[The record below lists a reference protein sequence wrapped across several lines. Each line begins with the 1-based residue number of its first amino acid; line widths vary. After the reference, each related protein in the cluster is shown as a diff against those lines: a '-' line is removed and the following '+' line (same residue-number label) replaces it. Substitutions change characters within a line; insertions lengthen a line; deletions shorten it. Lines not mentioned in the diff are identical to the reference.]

1 MIKKKL
7 QTISRALINQKTAP
21 WIFVSPFI
29 VSFLFFT
36 LYPLVNTFIMSFQDI
51 AGFDDVTFIGL
62 KNYQNLNNEQFFH
75 ALENSAI
82 YTVLTIAVLIPLPMV
97 LAVLINSKT
106 TRFKNIF
113 KSAYFLPALT
123 SVVVAGLFFRYLFSE
138 QETAFINS
146 VLIKLGAAPK
156 KWLFQRATTMFVL
169 VLFCTWKWIGVN
181 MIYFLSGLNAIP
193 QEQYEAADIDGV
205 NTWQKFWYITVPNL
219 RNVTVYVVTI
229 SVYGGFA
236 MFGETYTMFGSAA
249 SPGDI
254 GLTMVS
260 YIYLEGFNY
269 ARLGMGSAIG
279 VALFAIIMIVNVIQ
293 LFATGTFKKENN

>member
-1 MIKKKL
+1 METKKTKSL
-7 QTISRALINQKTAP
+7 SQILINQKTAP
-21 WIFVSPFI
+21 WIFVSPFLI
-29 VSFLFFT
+29 SFLIFT
-36 LYPLVNTFIMSFQDI
+36 LYPLINTFIMSFQDV

-62 KNYQNLNNEQFFH
+62 KNYKNLNNEQFFH
-75 ALENSAI
+75 ALQNSTI
-82 YTVLTIAVLIPLPMV
+82 YTILTIIVLIPLPMF
-97 LAVLINSKT
+97 LAVLVNSKT
-106 TRFKNIF
+106 TKFKNFF

-123 SVVVAGLFFRYLFSE
+123 SVVVAGLFFRYVFSE
-138 QETAFINS
+138 QETAFVNS

-156 KWLFQRATTMFVL
+156 KWLFQRVTTMFVL

-205 NTWQKFWYITVPNL
+205 NSWQKFWYVTVPNL
-219 RNVTVYVVTI
+219 RNVTIYVVTI

-260 YIYLEGFNY
+260 YIYLEGFNF

-279 VALFAIIMIVNVIQ
+279 VALFVIIMIVNVVQ
-293 LFATGTFKKENN
+293 LYLTGTFKKGE

>member
-1 MIKKKL
+1 MKNKSKKSL
-7 QTISRALINQKTAP
+7 FQTLINQKTAP
-21 WIFVSPFI
+21 WIFVSPFLI
-29 VSFLFFT
+29 SFLLFI
-36 LYPLVNTFIMSFQDI
+36 LYPLISTFIMSFQDV
-51 AGFDDVTFIGL
+51 AGFDDVSFIGL
-62 KNYQNLNNEQFFH
+62 KNYRNLNNEQFFH
-75 ALENSAI
+75 ALQNSTI
-82 YTVLTIAVLIPLPMV
+82 YTILTIIVLIPLPMF
-97 LAVLINSKT
+97 LAVLVNSKT
-106 TRFKNIF
+106 TKFKNF
-113 KSAYFLPALT
+113 FRSAYFLPALT
-123 SVVVAGLFFRYLFSE
+123 SVVVAGLFFRYVFSE
-138 QETAFINS
+138 QETAFVNS

-205 NTWQKFWYITVPNL
+205 NSWQKFWYVTVPNL
-219 RNVTVYVVTI
+219 KNVTVYVVTI

-260 YIYLEGFNY
+260 YIYLEGFNF

-279 VALFAIIMIVNVIQ
+279 VALFAVIMIVNVVQ
-293 LFATGTFKKENN
+293 LWLTGAFKKGE

>member
-82 YTVLTIAVLIPLPMV
+82 YTVLTIIVLIPLPMV

>member
-1 MIKKKL
+1 MKNKSKKSL
-7 QTISRALINQKTAP
+7 SQILINQKTAP
-21 WIFVSPFI
+21 WIFVSPFLI
-29 VSFLFFT
+29 SFLLFI
-36 LYPLVNTFIMSFQDI
+36 LYPLISTFIMSFQDV

-62 KNYQNLNNEQFFH
+62 KNYKNLNNEQFFH
-75 ALENSAI
+75 ALQNSTI
-82 YTVLTIAVLIPLPMV
+82 YTILTIIVLIPLPMF
-97 LAVLINSKT
+97 LAVLVNSKT
-106 TRFKNIF
+106 TKFKNF
-113 KSAYFLPALT
+113 FRSAYFLPALT
-123 SVVVAGLFFRYLFSE
+123 SVVVAGLFFRYVFSE
-138 QETAFINS
+138 QETAFVNS

-205 NTWQKFWYITVPNL
+205 NSWQKFWYVTVPNL
-219 RNVTVYVVTI
+219 KNVTVYVVTI

-260 YIYLEGFNY
+260 YIYLEGFNF

-279 VALFAIIMIVNVIQ
+279 VALFAVIMIVNVVQ
-293 LFATGTFKKENN
+293 LWLTGAFKKGE

>member
-62 KNYQNLNNEQFFH
+62 KNYKNLNNEQFFH

-106 TRFKNIF
+106 TRFKSIF

>member
-1 MIKKKL
+1 MNTKKL

-29 VSFLFFT
+29 ISFLFFT

-62 KNYQNLNNEQFFH
+62 KNYKNLNNEQFFH
-75 ALENSAI
+75 ALENSAL
-82 YTVLTIAVLIPLPMV
+82 YTILTIIVLIPLPMV

-236 MFGETYTMFGSAA
+236 MFGESYTMFGSAA

>member
-1 MIKKKL
+1 MKTKNSKSL
-7 QTISRALINQKTAP
+7 SQTLINQKTAP
-21 WIFVSPFI
+21 WIFVSPFLI
-29 VSFLFFT
+29 SFLLFI
-36 LYPLVNTFIMSFQDI
+36 LYPLISTFIMSFQDV

-62 KNYQNLNNEQFFH
+62 KNYKNLNNEQFFH
-75 ALENSAI
+75 ALQNSTI
-82 YTVLTIAVLIPLPMV
+82 YTILTIIVLIPLPMF
-97 LAVLINSKT
+97 LAVLVNSKT
-106 TRFKNIF
+106 TKFKNF
-113 KSAYFLPALT
+113 FRSAYFLPALT
-123 SVVVAGLFFRYLFSE
+123 SVVVAGLFFRYVFSE
-138 QETAFINS
+138 KETAFVNS

-205 NTWQKFWYITVPNL
+205 NSWQKFWYVTVPNL
-219 RNVTVYVVTI
+219 KNVTVYVVTI

-260 YIYLEGFNY
+260 YIYLEGFNF

-279 VALFAIIMIVNVIQ
+279 VALFAVIMIVNVVQ
-293 LFATGTFKKENN
+293 LWLTGAFKKGE

>member
-1 MIKKKL
+1 MSTKKRKS
-7 QTISRALINQKTAP
+7 ISQVLINQKTAP

-29 VSFLFFT
+29 ISFFLFT
-36 LYPLVNTFIMSFQDI
+36 LYPLINTFIMSFQDI

-62 KNYQNLNNEQFFH
+62 KNYRNLNNEQFFH
-75 ALENSAI
+75 ALQNSTL
-82 YTVLTIAVLIPLPMV
+82 YTIFTIIILVPLPMI

-106 TRFKNIF
+106 TKLKNFF

-123 SVVVAGLFFRYLFSE
+123 SVVVAGLFFRYIFSE
-138 QETAFINS
+138 QETAFVNA
-146 VLIKLGAAPK
+146 VLMKLGAAPK

-169 VLFCTWKWIGVN
+169 VLFCTWKWVGVN

-193 QEQYEAADIDGV
+193 QEQYEAAAIDGV
-205 NTWQKFWYITVPNL
+205 NSWQKFWLITVPNL
-219 RNVTVYVVTI
+219 RNVTIYVITI

-236 MFGETYTMFGSAA
+236 MFGESYTMFGSAA

-279 VALFAIIMIVNVIQ
+279 VALFAIIMIINVVQ
-293 LFATGTFKKENN
+293 LYATGTFKKENN

>member
-1 MIKKKL
+1 MRRLYEHKEI
-7 QTISRALINQKTAP
+7 AINFKGIDKP
-21 WIFVSPFI
+21 
-29 VSFLFFT
+29 
-36 LYPLVNTFIMSFQDI
+36 
-51 AGFDDVTFIGL
+51 
-62 KNYQNLNNEQFFH
+62 K
-75 ALENSAI
+75 NSAL
-82 YTVLTIAVLIPLPMV
+82 YTILTIIVLIPLPMV

-106 TRFKNIF
+106 T
-113 KSAYFLPALT
+113 
-123 SVVVAGLFFRYLFSE
+123 
-138 QETAFINS
+138 
-146 VLIKLGAAPK
+146 
-156 KWLFQRATTMFVL
+156 MFVL
-169 VLFCTWKWIGVN
+169 VLFCAWKWTGVN

-205 NTWQKFWYITVPNL
+205 NTWQKFWHITVPNL

-236 MFGETYTMFGSAA
+236 MFGESYTMFGSAA

>member
-1 MIKKKL
+1 MKNKSKKSL
-7 QTISRALINQKTAP
+7 SQTLINQKTAP
-21 WIFVSPFI
+21 WIFVSPFLI
-29 VSFLFFT
+29 SFLLFI
-36 LYPLVNTFIMSFQDI
+36 LYPLISTFIMSFQDV

-62 KNYQNLNNEQFFH
+62 KNYRNLNNEQFFH
-75 ALENSAI
+75 ALQNSTI
-82 YTVLTIAVLIPLPMV
+82 YTILTIIVLIPLPMF
-97 LAVLINSKT
+97 LAVLVNSKT
-106 TRFKNIF
+106 TKFKNF
-113 KSAYFLPALT
+113 FRSAYFLPALT
-123 SVVVAGLFFRYLFSE
+123 SVVVAGLFFRYVFSE
-138 QETAFINS
+138 QETAFVNS

-205 NTWQKFWYITVPNL
+205 NSWQKFWYVTVPNL
-219 RNVTVYVVTI
+219 KNVTVYVVTI

-260 YIYLEGFNY
+260 YIYLEGFNF

-279 VALFAIIMIVNVIQ
+279 VALFAVIMIVNVVQ
-293 LFATGTFKKENN
+293 LWLTGAFKKGE

>member
-1 MIKKKL
+1 MKTRKRKTVS
-7 QTISRALINQKTAP
+7 QVLINQKTAP
-21 WIFVSPFI
+21 WIFVAPFLF
-29 VSFLFFT
+29 SFLIFT
-36 LYPLVNTFIMSFQDI
+36 LYPLINTFVMSFQDI

-62 KNYQNLNNEQFFH
+62 KNYKNLNNEQFFH
-75 ALENSAI
+75 ALQNSTI
-82 YTVLTIAVLIPLPMV
+82 YTILTILILIPLPMV

-106 TRFKNIF
+106 TRLKNLF

-123 SVVVAGLFFRYLFSE
+123 SVVVAGLFFRYVFSE
-138 QETAFINS
+138 QETAFVNS
-146 VLIKLGAAPK
+146 VLMKLGAAPK
-156 KWLFQRATTMFVL
+156 KWLFQRVTTMFVL
-169 VLFCTWKWIGVN
+169 VLFCTWKWVGVN

-205 NTWQKFWYITVPNL
+205 NSWQKFWYVTVPNL

>member
-1 MIKKKL
+1 MKNKSKKFL
-7 QTISRALINQKTAP
+7 SQTLINQKTAP
-21 WIFVSPFI
+21 WIFVSPFLI
-29 VSFLFFT
+29 SFLLFI
-36 LYPLVNTFIMSFQDI
+36 LYPLISTFIMSFQDV

-62 KNYQNLNNEQFFH
+62 KNYKNLNNEQFFH
-75 ALENSAI
+75 ALQNSTI
-82 YTVLTIAVLIPLPMV
+82 YTILTIIVLIPLPMF
-97 LAVLINSKT
+97 LAVLVNSKT
-106 TRFKNIF
+106 TKFKNF
-113 KSAYFLPALT
+113 FRSAYFLPALT
-123 SVVVAGLFFRYLFSE
+123 SVVVAGLFFRYVFSE
-138 QETAFINS
+138 QETAFVNS

-205 NTWQKFWYITVPNL
+205 NSWQKFWYVTVPNL
-219 RNVTVYVVTI
+219 KNVTVYVVTI

-260 YIYLEGFNY
+260 YIYLEGFNF

-279 VALFAIIMIVNVIQ
+279 VALFAVIMIVNVIQ
-293 LFATGTFKKENN
+293 LWLTGAFKKGE

>member
-1 MIKKKL
+1 MNTKKL
-7 QTISRALINQKTAP
+7 QSISRALINQKTAP

-29 VSFLFFT
+29 ISFLFFT

-62 KNYQNLNNEQFFH
+62 KNYKNLNNEQFFH
-75 ALENSAI
+75 ALENSAL
-82 YTVLTIAVLIPLPMV
+82 YTILTIIVLIPLPMV

-236 MFGETYTMFGSAA
+236 MFGESYTMFGSAA

>member
-1 MIKKKL
+1 MKNKSKKSL
-7 QTISRALINQKTAP
+7 SQTLINQKTAP
-21 WIFVSPFI
+21 WIFVSPFLI
-29 VSFLFFT
+29 SFLLFI
-36 LYPLVNTFIMSFQDI
+36 LYPLISTFIMSFQDV

-62 KNYQNLNNEQFFH
+62 KNYKNLNNEQFFH
-75 ALENSAI
+75 ALQNSTI
-82 YTVLTIAVLIPLPMV
+82 YTILTIIVLIPLPMF
-97 LAVLINSKT
+97 LAVLVNSKT
-106 TRFKNIF
+106 TKFKNF
-113 KSAYFLPALT
+113 FRSAYFLPALT
-123 SVVVAGLFFRYLFSE
+123 SVVVAGLFFRYVFSE
-138 QETAFINS
+138 QETAFVNS

-205 NTWQKFWYITVPNL
+205 NSWQKFWYVTVPNL
-219 RNVTVYVVTI
+219 KNVTVYVVTI

-260 YIYLEGFNY
+260 YIYLEGFNF

-279 VALFAIIMIVNVIQ
+279 VALFAVIMIVNVVQ
-293 LFATGTFKKENN
+293 LWLTGAFKRGE

>member
-1 MIKKKL
+1 MKNKSKKSL
-7 QTISRALINQKTAP
+7 SQTLINQKTAP
-21 WIFVSPFI
+21 WIFVSPFLI
-29 VSFLFFT
+29 SFLLFI
-36 LYPLVNTFIMSFQDI
+36 LYPLISTFIMSFQDV

-62 KNYQNLNNEQFFH
+62 KNYKNLNNEQFFH
-75 ALENSAI
+75 ALQNSTI
-82 YTVLTIAVLIPLPMV
+82 YTILTIIVLIPLPMF
-97 LAVLINSKT
+97 LAVLVNSKT
-106 TRFKNIF
+106 TKFKNF
-113 KSAYFLPALT
+113 FRSAYFLPALT
-123 SVVVAGLFFRYLFSE
+123 SVVVAGLFFRYVFSE
-138 QETAFINS
+138 QETAFVNS
-146 VLIKLGAAPK
+146 VLIKLGATPK

-205 NTWQKFWYITVPNL
+205 NSWQKFWYVTVPNL
-219 RNVTVYVVTI
+219 KNVTVYVVTI

-260 YIYLEGFNY
+260 YIYLEGFNF

-279 VALFAIIMIVNVIQ
+279 VALFAVIMIVNVVQ
-293 LFATGTFKKENN
+293 LWLTGAFKKGE

>member
-1 MIKKKL
+1 MKNKSKKSL
-7 QTISRALINQKTAP
+7 SQTLINQKTAP
-21 WIFVSPFI
+21 WIFVSPFLI
-29 VSFLFFT
+29 SFLLFI
-36 LYPLVNTFIMSFQDI
+36 LYPLISTFIMSFQDV
-51 AGFDDVTFIGL
+51 AGFDDVSFIGL
-62 KNYQNLNNEQFFH
+62 KNYRNLNNEQFFH
-75 ALENSAI
+75 ALQNSTI
-82 YTVLTIAVLIPLPMV
+82 YTILTIIVLIPLPMF
-97 LAVLINSKT
+97 LAVLVNSKT
-106 TRFKNIF
+106 TKFKNF
-113 KSAYFLPALT
+113 FRSAYFLPALT
-123 SVVVAGLFFRYLFSE
+123 SVVVAGLFFRYVFSE
-138 QETAFINS
+138 QETAFVNS

-205 NTWQKFWYITVPNL
+205 NSWQKFWYVTVPNL
-219 RNVTVYVVTI
+219 KNVTVYVVTI

-260 YIYLEGFNY
+260 YIYLEGFNF

-279 VALFAIIMIVNVIQ
+279 VALFAVIMIVNVVQ
-293 LFATGTFKKENN
+293 LWLTGAFKKGE

>member
-1 MIKKKL
+1 MKTKKTKSL
-7 QTISRALINQKTAP
+7 SQILINQKTAP
-21 WIFVSPFI
+21 WIFVSPFLI
-29 VSFLFFT
+29 SFLIFT
-36 LYPLVNTFIMSFQDI
+36 LYPLINTFIMSFQDV

-62 KNYQNLNNEQFFH
+62 KNYKNLNNEQFFH
-75 ALENSAI
+75 ALQNSTI
-82 YTVLTIAVLIPLPMV
+82 YTILTIIVLIPLPMF
-97 LAVLINSKT
+97 LAVLVNSKT
-106 TRFKNIF
+106 TKFKNFF

-123 SVVVAGLFFRYLFSE
+123 SVVVAGLFFRYVFSE
-138 QETAFINS
+138 QETAFVNS

-156 KWLFQRATTMFVL
+156 KWLFQRVTTMFVL

-205 NTWQKFWYITVPNL
+205 NSWQKFWYVTVPNL
-219 RNVTVYVVTI
+219 RNVTIYVVTI

-260 YIYLEGFNY
+260 YIYLEGFNF

-279 VALFAIIMIVNVIQ
+279 VALFVIIMIVNVVQ
-293 LFATGTFKKENN
+293 LYLTGTFKKGE

>member
-75 ALENSAI
+75 ALENNAI

>member
-1 MIKKKL
+1 MKNKSKKSL
-7 QTISRALINQKTAP
+7 SQTLINQKTAP
-21 WIFVSPFI
+21 WIFVSPFLI
-29 VSFLFFT
+29 SFLLFI
-36 LYPLVNTFIMSFQDI
+36 LYPLISTFIMSFQDV
-51 AGFDDVTFIGL
+51 AGFDDVSFIGL
-62 KNYQNLNNEQFFH
+62 KNYKNLNNEQFFH
-75 ALENSAI
+75 ALQNSTI
-82 YTVLTIAVLIPLPMV
+82 YTILTIIVLIPLPMF
-97 LAVLINSKT
+97 LAVLVNSKT
-106 TRFKNIF
+106 TKFKNF
-113 KSAYFLPALT
+113 FRSAYFLPALT
-123 SVVVAGLFFRYLFSE
+123 SVVVAGLFFRYVFSE
-138 QETAFINS
+138 QETAFVNS

-205 NTWQKFWYITVPNL
+205 NSWQKFWYVTVPNL
-219 RNVTVYVVTI
+219 KNVTVYVVTI

-260 YIYLEGFNY
+260 YIYLEGFNF

-279 VALFAIIMIVNVIQ
+279 VALFAVIMIVNVIQ
-293 LFATGTFKKENN
+293 LWLTGAFKKGE

>member
-1 MIKKKL
+1 MNTKKL
-7 QTISRALINQKTAP
+7 QSISRALINQKTAP

-29 VSFLFFT
+29 ISFLFFT

-62 KNYQNLNNEQFFH
+62 KNYKNLNNEQFFH

-82 YTVLTIAVLIPLPMV
+82 YTILTIIVLIPLPMV

>member
-1 MIKKKL
+1 MKTKNSKSL
-7 QTISRALINQKTAP
+7 FQTLINQKTAP
-21 WIFVSPFI
+21 WIFVSPFLI
-29 VSFLFFT
+29 SFLLFI
-36 LYPLVNTFIMSFQDI
+36 LYPLISTFIMSFQDV

-62 KNYQNLNNEQFFH
+62 KNYKNLNNEQFFH
-75 ALENSAI
+75 ALQNSTI
-82 YTVLTIAVLIPLPMV
+82 YTILTIIVLIPLPMF
-97 LAVLINSKT
+97 LAVLVNSKT
-106 TRFKNIF
+106 TKFKNF
-113 KSAYFLPALT
+113 FRSAYFLPALT
-123 SVVVAGLFFRYLFSE
+123 SVVVAGLFFRYVFSE
-138 QETAFINS
+138 QETAFVNS

-205 NTWQKFWYITVPNL
+205 NSWQKFWYVTVPNL
-219 RNVTVYVVTI
+219 KNVTVYVVTI

-260 YIYLEGFNY
+260 YIYLEGFNF

-279 VALFAIIMIVNVIQ
+279 VALFAVIMIVNVVQ
-293 LFATGTFKKENN
+293 LWLTGAFKKGE

>member
-1 MIKKKL
+1 
-7 QTISRALINQKTAP
+7 
-21 WIFVSPFI
+21 
-29 VSFLFFT
+29 
-36 LYPLVNTFIMSFQDI
+36 MSFQDI
-51 AGFDDVTFIGL
+51 ASFDDVTFIGL
-62 KNYQNLNNEQFFH
+62 KNYKNLNNEQFIH
-75 ALENSAI
+75 ALQNSAI
-82 YTVLTIAVLIPLPMV
+82 YTVLTIIVLIPLPMV
-97 LAVLINSKT
+97 LAVFINSKT

-123 SVVVAGLFFRYLFSE
+123 SVVVAGLFFRYIFSE
-138 QETAFINS
+138 QETAFVNS
-146 VLIKLGAAPK
+146 ILMKLGMAPK

-205 NTWQKFWYITVPNL
+205 NTWQKFWYVTVPNL

-279 VALFAIIMIVNVIQ
+279 VALFVIIMLVNVIQ
-293 LFATGTFKKENN
+293 LFLTGTFKKENN

>member
-1 MIKKKL
+1 METKSKKSL
-7 QTISRALINQKTAP
+7 SQILINQKTAP
-21 WIFVSPFI
+21 WIFVSPFLI
-29 VSFLFFT
+29 SFLVFT
-36 LYPLVNTFIMSFQDI
+36 LYPLINTFIMSFQDV

-62 KNYQNLNNEQFFH
+62 KNYKNLNNEQFFH
-75 ALENSAI
+75 ALQNSTI
-82 YTVLTIAVLIPLPMV
+82 YTILTIIVLIPLPMF
-97 LAVLINSKT
+97 LAVLVNSKT
-106 TRFKNIF
+106 TKFKNF
-113 KSAYFLPALT
+113 FRSAYFLPALT
-123 SVVVAGLFFRYLFSE
+123 SVVVAGLFFRYVFSE
-138 QETAFINS
+138 QETAFVNS
-146 VLIKLGAAPK
+146 VLLKLGARPQ

-181 MIYFLSGLNAIP
+181 MIYFLSGLNSIP

-205 NTWQKFWYITVPNL
+205 NSWQKFWYVTVPNL
-219 RNVTVYVVTI
+219 RNVTIYVVTI

-279 VALFAIIMIVNVIQ
+279 VALFAVIMIVNVVQ
-293 LFATGTFKKENN
+293 LWLTGTFKKGE

>member
-1 MIKKKL
+1 
-7 QTISRALINQKTAP
+7 
-21 WIFVSPFI
+21 
-29 VSFLFFT
+29 
-36 LYPLVNTFIMSFQDI
+36 MSFQDV

-62 KNYQNLNNEQFFH
+62 KNYKNLNNEQFFH
-75 ALENSAI
+75 ALQNSTI
-82 YTVLTIAVLIPLPMV
+82 YTILTIIVLIPLPMF
-97 LAVLINSKT
+97 LAVLVNSKT
-106 TRFKNIF
+106 TKFKNF
-113 KSAYFLPALT
+113 FRSAYFLPALT
-123 SVVVAGLFFRYLFSE
+123 SVVVAGLFFRYVFSE
-138 QETAFINS
+138 QETAFVNS

-205 NTWQKFWYITVPNL
+205 NSWQKFWYVTVPNL
-219 RNVTVYVVTI
+219 KNVTVYVVTI

-260 YIYLEGFNY
+260 YIYLEGFNF

-279 VALFAIIMIVNVIQ
+279 VALFAVIMIVNVVQ
-293 LFATGTFKKENN
+293 LWLTGAFKKGE

>member
-1 MIKKKL
+1 MKNRSKKSL
-7 QTISRALINQKTAP
+7 SQTLINQKTAP
-21 WIFVSPFI
+21 WIFVSPFLI
-29 VSFLFFT
+29 SFLLFI
-36 LYPLVNTFIMSFQDI
+36 LYPLISTFIMSFQDV

-62 KNYQNLNNEQFFH
+62 KNYKNLNNEQFFH
-75 ALENSAI
+75 ALQNSTI
-82 YTVLTIAVLIPLPMV
+82 YTILTIIVLIPLPMF
-97 LAVLINSKT
+97 LAVLVNSKT
-106 TRFKNIF
+106 TKFKNF
-113 KSAYFLPALT
+113 FRSAYFLPALT
-123 SVVVAGLFFRYLFSE
+123 SVVVAGLFFRYVFSE
-138 QETAFINS
+138 QETAFVNS

-205 NTWQKFWYITVPNL
+205 NSWQKFWYVTVPNL
-219 RNVTVYVVTI
+219 KNVTVYVVTI

-260 YIYLEGFNY
+260 YIYLEGFNF

-279 VALFAIIMIVNVIQ
+279 VALFAVIMIVNVVQ
-293 LFATGTFKKENN
+293 LWLTGAFKKGE

>member
-1 MIKKKL
+1 MKNKSKKSL
-7 QTISRALINQKTAP
+7 SQTLINQKTAP
-21 WIFVSPFI
+21 WIFVSPFLI
-29 VSFLFFT
+29 SFLLFI
-36 LYPLVNTFIMSFQDI
+36 LYPLISTFIMSFQDV

-62 KNYQNLNNEQFFH
+62 KNYKNLNNEQFFH
-75 ALENSAI
+75 ALQNSTI
-82 YTVLTIAVLIPLPMV
+82 YTILTIIVLIPLPMF
-97 LAVLINSKT
+97 LAVLVNSKT
-106 TRFKNIF
+106 TKFKNF
-113 KSAYFLPALT
+113 FRSAYFLPALT
-123 SVVVAGLFFRYLFSE
+123 SVVVAGLFFRYVFSE
-138 QETAFINS
+138 QETAFVNS

-205 NTWQKFWYITVPNL
+205 NSWQKFWYVTVPNL
-219 RNVTVYVVTI
+219 KNVTVYVVTI

-260 YIYLEGFNY
+260 YIYLEGFNF

-279 VALFAIIMIVNVIQ
+279 VALFAVIMIVNVIQ
-293 LFATGTFKKENN
+293 LWLTGAFKKGE

>member
-1 MIKKKL
+1 METKSKKSL
-7 QTISRALINQKTAP
+7 SQILINQKKAP
-21 WIFVSPFI
+21 WIFVSPFLI
-29 VSFLFFT
+29 SFLVFT
-36 LYPLVNTFIMSFQDI
+36 LYPLINTFIMSFQDV

-62 KNYQNLNNEQFFH
+62 KNYKNLNNEQFFH
-75 ALENSAI
+75 ALQNSTI
-82 YTVLTIAVLIPLPMV
+82 YTILTIIVLIPLPMF
-97 LAVLINSKT
+97 LAVLVNSKT
-106 TRFKNIF
+106 TKFKNF
-113 KSAYFLPALT
+113 FRSAYFLPALT
-123 SVVVAGLFFRYLFSE
+123 SVVVAGLFFRYVFSE
-138 QETAFINS
+138 QETAFVNS
-146 VLIKLGAAPK
+146 VLLKLGARPQ

-181 MIYFLSGLNAIP
+181 MIYFLSGLNSIP

-205 NTWQKFWYITVPNL
+205 NSWQKFWYVTVPNL
-219 RNVTVYVVTI
+219 RNVTIYVVTI

-279 VALFAIIMIVNVIQ
+279 VALFAVIMIVNVVQ
-293 LFATGTFKKENN
+293 LWLTGTFKKGE

>member
-82 YTVLTIAVLIPLPMV
+82 YTVLTIIVLIPLPMV

-169 VLFCTWKWIGVN
+169 VLFCAWKWIGVN

>member
-1 MIKKKL
+1 MERKSKKSL
-7 QTISRALINQKTAP
+7 SQILINQKTAP
-21 WIFVSPFI
+21 WIFVSPFLI
-29 VSFLFFT
+29 SFLVFI
-36 LYPLVNTFIMSFQDI
+36 LYPLINTFIMSFQDV

-62 KNYQNLNNEQFFH
+62 KNYRNLNNEQFFH
-75 ALENSAI
+75 ALQNSTI
-82 YTVLTIAVLIPLPMV
+82 YTILTIIVLIPLPMF
-97 LAVLINSKT
+97 LAVLVNSKT
-106 TRFKNIF
+106 TRFKNF
-113 KSAYFLPALT
+113 FRSAYFLPALT
-123 SVVVAGLFFRYLFSE
+123 SVVVAGLFFRYVFSE
-138 QETAFINS
+138 QETAFVNS
-146 VLIKLGAAPK
+146 VLLKLGARPQ

-205 NTWQKFWYITVPNL
+205 NSWQKFWYVTVPNL
-219 RNVTVYVVTI
+219 KNVTVYVVTI

-279 VALFAIIMIVNVIQ
+279 VALFAVIMIVNVVQ
-293 LFATGTFKKENN
+293 LWLTGAFKKGE

>member
-1 MIKKKL
+1 MKTKKIKSVS
-7 QTISRALINQKTAP
+7 QVLINQKTAP

-29 VSFLFFT
+29 ISFLLFT
-36 LYPLVNTFIMSFQDI
+36 LYPLINTFIMSFQDI

-62 KNYQNLNNEQFFH
+62 KNYKNLNNEQFFH
-75 ALENSAI
+75 ALQNSTI
-82 YTVLTIAVLIPLPMV
+82 YTILTIIILIPLPMI
-97 LAVLINSKT
+97 LAVFINSRT
-106 TRFKNIF
+106 TKLKNFF

-123 SVVVAGLFFRYLFSE
+123 SVVVAGLFFRYIFSE
-138 QETAFINS
+138 QETAFVNS
-146 VLIKLGAAPK
+146 VLMKLGAAPK

-205 NTWQKFWYITVPNL
+205 NTWQKFWLITVPNL
-219 RNVTVYVVTI
+219 RNVTIYVITI

-279 VALFAIIMIVNVIQ
+279 VALFTIIMIVNVIQ
-293 LFATGTFKKENN
+293 LHATGTFKKENN

>member
-1 MIKKKL
+1 MNTKKL
-7 QTISRALINQKTAP
+7 QSISRALINQKTAP

-29 VSFLFFT
+29 ISFLFFT

-62 KNYQNLNNEQFFH
+62 KNYKNLNNEQFFH

-236 MFGETYTMFGSAA
+236 MFGESYTMFGSAA

>member
-1 MIKKKL
+1 MKNKSKKSL
-7 QTISRALINQKTAP
+7 SQTLINQKTAP
-21 WIFVSPFI
+21 WIFVSPFLI
-29 VSFLFFT
+29 SFLLFI
-36 LYPLVNTFIMSFQDI
+36 LYPLISTFIMSFQDV
-51 AGFDDVTFIGL
+51 AGFDDVSFIGL
-62 KNYQNLNNEQFFH
+62 KNYKNLNNEQFFH
-75 ALENSAI
+75 ALQNSTI
-82 YTVLTIAVLIPLPMV
+82 YTILTIIVLIPLPMF
-97 LAVLINSKT
+97 LAVLVNSKT
-106 TRFKNIF
+106 TRFKNF
-113 KSAYFLPALT
+113 FRSAYFLPALT
-123 SVVVAGLFFRYLFSE
+123 SVVVAGLFFRYVFSE
-138 QETAFINS
+138 QETAFVNS
-146 VLIKLGAAPK
+146 VLLKLGARPQ

-205 NTWQKFWYITVPNL
+205 NSWQKFWYVTVPNL
-219 RNVTVYVVTI
+219 KNVTVYVVTI

-279 VALFAIIMIVNVIQ
+279 VALFAVIMIVNVVQ
-293 LFATGTFKKENN
+293 LWLTGAFKKGE

>member
-1 MIKKKL
+1 MKNKSKKSL
-7 QTISRALINQKTAP
+7 SQTLINQKTAP
-21 WIFVSPFI
+21 WIFVSPFLI
-29 VSFLFFT
+29 SFLLFI
-36 LYPLVNTFIMSFQDI
+36 LYPLISTFIMSFQDV
-51 AGFDDVTFIGL
+51 AGFDDVSFIGL
-62 KNYQNLNNEQFFH
+62 KNYKNLNNEQFFH
-75 ALENSAI
+75 ALQNSTI
-82 YTVLTIAVLIPLPMV
+82 YTILTIIVLIPLPMF
-97 LAVLINSKT
+97 LAVLVNSKT
-106 TRFKNIF
+106 TRFKNF
-113 KSAYFLPALT
+113 FRSAYFLPALT
-123 SVVVAGLFFRYLFSE
+123 SVVVAGLFFRYVFSE
-138 QETAFINS
+138 QETAFVNS
-146 VLIKLGAAPK
+146 VLLKLGARPQ

-205 NTWQKFWYITVPNL
+205 NSWQKFWYVTVPNL
-219 RNVTVYVVTI
+219 KNVTVYVVTI

-260 YIYLEGFNY
+260 YIYLEGFNF

-279 VALFAIIMIVNVIQ
+279 VALFAVIMIVNVVQ
-293 LFATGTFKKENN
+293 LWLTGAFKKGE

>member
-1 MIKKKL
+1 METKSKKSL
-7 QTISRALINQKTAP
+7 SQILINQKTAP
-21 WIFVSPFI
+21 WIFVSPFLI
-29 VSFLFFT
+29 SFLVFI
-36 LYPLVNTFIMSFQDI
+36 LYPLINTFIMSFQDV

-62 KNYQNLNNEQFFH
+62 KNYKNLNNEQFFH
-75 ALENSAI
+75 ALQNSTI
-82 YTVLTIAVLIPLPMV
+82 YTILTIIVLIPLPMF
-97 LAVLINSKT
+97 LAVLVNSKT
-106 TRFKNIF
+106 TKFKNF
-113 KSAYFLPALT
+113 FRSAYFLPALT
-123 SVVVAGLFFRYLFSE
+123 SVVVAGLFFRYVFSE
-138 QETAFINS
+138 QETAFVNS
-146 VLIKLGAAPK
+146 VLLKLGARPQ

-181 MIYFLSGLNAIP
+181 MIYFLSGLNSIP

-205 NTWQKFWYITVPNL
+205 NSWQKFWYVTVPNL
-219 RNVTVYVVTI
+219 RNVTIYVVTI

-279 VALFAIIMIVNVIQ
+279 VALFAIIMIVNVVQ
-293 LFATGTFKKENN
+293 LWLTGTFKKGE

>member
-1 MIKKKL
+1 MKNKSKKSL
-7 QTISRALINQKTAP
+7 SQTLINQKTAP
-21 WIFVSPFI
+21 WIFVSPFLI
-29 VSFLFFT
+29 SFLLFI
-36 LYPLVNTFIMSFQDI
+36 LYPLISTFIMSFQDV
-51 AGFDDVTFIGL
+51 AGFDDVSFIGL
-62 KNYQNLNNEQFFH
+62 KNYKNLNNEQFFH
-75 ALENSAI
+75 ALQNSTI
-82 YTVLTIAVLIPLPMV
+82 YTILTIIVLIPLPMF
-97 LAVLINSKT
+97 LAVLVNSKT
-106 TRFKNIF
+106 TRFKNF
-113 KSAYFLPALT
+113 FRSAYFLPALT
-123 SVVVAGLFFRYLFSE
+123 SVVVAGLFFRYVFSE
-138 QETAFINS
+138 QETAFVNS
-146 VLIKLGAAPK
+146 VLLKLGARPQ

-205 NTWQKFWYITVPNL
+205 NSWQKFWYVTVPNL
-219 RNVTVYVVTI
+219 KNVTVYVVTI

-279 VALFAIIMIVNVIQ
+279 VALFAVIMLVNVVQ
-293 LFATGTFKKENN
+293 LWLTGAFKKGE

>member
-1 MIKKKL
+1 MNTKKL
-7 QTISRALINQKTAP
+7 QSISRALINQKTAP

-29 VSFLFFT
+29 ISFLFFT

-62 KNYQNLNNEQFFH
+62 KNYKNLNNEQFFH

-82 YTVLTIAVLIPLPMV
+82 YTILTIIVLIPLPMV

-146 VLIKLGAAPK
+146 VLIKLGASPK

>member
-1 MIKKKL
+1 MKIRKAKSL
-7 QTISRALINQKTAP
+7 SQVLVNQKTAP
-21 WIFVSPFI
+21 WIFISPFI
-29 VSFLFFT
+29 ISFLIFI
-36 LYPLVNTFIMSFQDI
+36 LYPLINTFVMSFQDI
-51 AGFDDVTFIGL
+51 AGFDDVTFVGL
-62 KNYQNLNNEQFFH
+62 KNYKNLKNEQFFH
-75 ALENSAI
+75 SLQNSTI
-82 YTVLTIAVLIPLPMV
+82 YTVLTIIILIPLPMV

-106 TRFKNIF
+106 TRFKNVF

-123 SVVVAGLFFRYLFSE
+123 SVVVAGLFFRYVFSE
-138 QETAFINS
+138 QETAFVNS
-146 VLIKLGAAPK
+146 VLQKIGMAPK

-169 VLFCTWKWIGVN
+169 VLFCTWKWVGVN

-193 QEQYEAADIDGV
+193 KEQYEAADIDGV
-205 NTWQKFWYITVPNL
+205 NTWQKFWYVTVPNL
-219 RNVTVYVVTI
+219 KNVAVYVITI

-279 VALFAIIMIVNVIQ
+279 VALFVIIMVVNIIQ
-293 LFATGTFKKENN
+293 LCATGTFKKEKN

>member
-1 MIKKKL
+1 MKNKKVKSL
-7 QTISRALINQKTAP
+7 SQRLINQKTAP

-29 VSFLFFT
+29 ISFLIFI
-36 LYPLVNTFIMSFQDI
+36 LYPLINTFIMSFQDI

-62 KNYQNLNNEQFFH
+62 KNYKNLCNEQFFH
-75 ALENSAI
+75 ALQNSTI
-82 YTVLTIAVLIPLPMV
+82 YTILTIIILIPLPMV
-97 LAVLINSKT
+97 LAVLIDSKT
-106 TRFKNIF
+106 TRFKNFF

-123 SVVVAGLFFRYLFSE
+123 SVVVAGLFFRYVFSE
-138 QETAFINS
+138 QETAFVNS
-146 VLIKLGAAPK
+146 VLIKLGSSPK
-156 KWLFQRATTMFVL
+156 KWLFKRATTMFVL
-169 VLFCTWKWIGVN
+169 VLFCTWKWVGVN

-279 VALFAIIMIVNVIQ
+279 VALFVIIMLVNVIQ
-293 LFATGTFKKENN
+293 LWLTGTFKKENN